1 MLHLVSGHLPFLTFL
16 RGERKEQ
23 IDGDEQDTTHP
34 KNSQVDS
41 TPLTLLLFQNIP
53 SCCDQVR
60 KKTWQLKRKQ
70 QHKEFK
76 GPNDN

>member
-1 MLHLVSGHLPFLTFL
+1 M
-16 RGERKEQ
+16 EMNK
-23 IDGDEQDTTHP
+23 DTTHP